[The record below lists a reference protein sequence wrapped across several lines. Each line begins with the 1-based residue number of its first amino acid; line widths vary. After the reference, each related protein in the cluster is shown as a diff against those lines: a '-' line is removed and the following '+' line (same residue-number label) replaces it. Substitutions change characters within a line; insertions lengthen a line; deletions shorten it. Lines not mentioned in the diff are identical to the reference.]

1 MGMPEARLATEFRV
15 KAAIRQ
21 GMLDG
26 IDVTLVR
33 RGEATAGAL
42 LVKLNRLNGACT
54 VLSETRMPNGERVW
68 LAGTGAAPVDEA
80 AADAYVAR
88 QVGRDPDLWVVEVED
103 RQGRH
108 PFGGR
113 IVEV

>member
-1 MGMPEARLATEFRV
+1 MTEPRLATELRV

-21 GMLDG
+21 GMVDG
-26 IDVTLVR
+26 IDVMLVR

-42 LVKLNRLNGACT
+42 LVKLNRLNGAVT
-54 VLSETRMPNGERVW
+54 VLTEARDAKGERGW
-68 LAGTGAAPVDEA
+68 LAGTGREPVDEA
-80 AADAYVAR
+80 AADAYIAR
-88 QVGRDPDLWVVEVED
+88 HVGRDPDLWVVEVED

-113 IVEV
+113 LIET